1 MHFDRNIDS
10 RSPLLTSDMN
20 KHIRR
25 STAEVNICQ
34 QCKDPRAGA
43 RLQTSLSSHQQK
55 KEKSRKAVAV
65 EITRRRVGIEWKI
78 MKNRTVCSTH
88 RAVAMLN
95 SRRK

>member
-34 QCKDPRAGA
+34 QCKDPRAGTH
-43 RLQTSLSSHQQK
+43 LQTSLNIHQQK
-55 KEKSRKAVAV
+55 KEKPKRCRGRNTASACS
-65 EITRRRVGIEWKI
+65 
-78 MKNRTVCSTH
+78 NRMENH
-88 RAVAMLN
+88 EE
-95 SRRK
+95 